1 MNPQVLIDG
10 LISGSMIGLGAIG
23 LTLVYSILRFPNF
36 AHGELITWGAYFA
49 MSVAALLGGL
59 AAGATAP
66 LGPFSFGWGLI
77 VAAVAAMG
85 LTAVL
90 ALVMVGMAGHEA
102 LARQESRVGGWMA
115 YGIGTGTLF
124 FVGLLATLYTMIV
137 VIGPEPWY
145 APQYLL
151 PILGMI
157 LGNTLTGVA
166 LVMNTIVQAAKRDRA
181 AIEARLALGETRF
194 EATASVVVHAV
205 KTGLMPILNAMAATG
220 VVILP
225 GMMTGQILAGIDPV
239 EAAKYQVMIM
249 FVIAAATA
257 LGVMLAAIGGAWLIT
272 DSRHRLRVGMLGL
285 V

>member
-1 MNPQVLIDG
+1 MSYVSLSWLDLAAAAVLIVFNGALSWALRLG
-10 LISGSMIGLGAIG
+10 LERSIAIATLRMVAQLGAIG
-23 LTLVYSILRFPNF
+23 FVLKFVFEQTS
-36 AHGELITWGAYFA
+36 
-49 MSVAALLGGL
+49 
-59 AAGATAP
+59 P
-66 LGPFSFGWGLI
+66 L
-77 VAAVAAMG
+77 
-85 LTAVL
+85 LTAVM
-90 ALVMVGMAGHEA
+90 ALVMVAVAGHEA
-102 LARQESRVGGWMA
+102 LARQETRVGGWTA

-124 FVGLLATLYTMIV
+124 FVGLVATLYSMIV
-137 VIGPEPWY
+137 IIGPEPWY
-145 APQYLL
+145 APRYVL

-166 LVMNTIVQAAKRDRA
+166 LVFNTITEAAKRDRA

-220 VVILP
+220 IVTLP
-225 GMMTGQILAGIDPV
+225 GMMTGQILAGIDPI

-257 LGVMLAAIGGAWLIT
+257 LGVMLAAMGGAWLIT
-272 DSRHRLRVGMLGL
+272 DARHRLRVEALGL

>member
-1 MNPQVLIDG
+1 MSYVPLSWLDLAAAAVLIVFNGALSWALRLG
-10 LISGSMIGLGAIG
+10 LERSIAIATLRMVAQLGAIG
-23 LTLVYSILRFPNF
+23 FVLKLIFEQTSPLV
-36 AHGELITWGAYFA
+36 T
-49 MSVAALLGGL
+49 
-59 AAGATAP
+59 
-66 LGPFSFGWGLI
+66 
-77 VAAVAAMG
+77 AAM
-85 LTAVL
+85 
-90 ALVMVGMAGHEA
+90 ALVMVAVAGHEA
-102 LARQESRVGGWMA
+102 LARQETRVGGWTA

-124 FVGLLATLYTMIV
+124 FVGLVATLYTMIV

-145 APQYLL
+145 APQYVL

-166 LVMNTIVQAAKRDRA
+166 LVFNTITQAAKRDRA

-194 EATASVVVHAV
+194 EATSSVVVHAV

-220 VVILP
+220 IVTLP

-249 FVIAAATA
+249 FVIAAGTA

-272 DSRHRLRVGMLGL
+272 DARHRLRVEALGL

>member
-1 MNPQVLIDG
+1 MSYVPLSWLDLTAAAVLIVFNGVLSWALRLG
-10 LISGSMIGLGAIG
+10 LERSIAIATLRMVVQLGAIG
-23 LTLVYSILRFPNF
+23 FVLKFVFEQTS
-36 AHGELITWGAYFA
+36 
-49 MSVAALLGGL
+49 
-59 AAGATAP
+59 P
-66 LGPFSFGWGLI
+66 L
-77 VAAVAAMG
+77 

-90 ALVMVGMAGHEA
+90 ALVMVAMAGHEA

-137 VIGPEPWY
+137 VMGPEPWY
-145 APQYLL
+145 APRYLL

-194 EATASVVVHAV
+194 EATGSVIVHAV

-220 VVILP
+220 VVTLP

-285 V
+285 A

>member
-1 MNPQVLIDG
+1 MSYVPLSWLDLAAAAVLIIFNGVLSWALRLG
-10 LISGSMIGLGAIG
+10 LERSIAVATLRMVAQLGAVG
-23 LTLVYSILRFPNF
+23 FVLKFVFEQTSPLLT
-36 AHGELITWGAYFA
+36 
-49 MSVAALLGGL
+49 
-59 AAGATAP
+59 
-66 LGPFSFGWGLI
+66 
-77 VAAVAAMG
+77 AAMA
-85 LTAVL
+85 LIMVAV
-90 ALVMVGMAGHEA
+90 AGHES
-102 LARQESRVGGWMA
+102 LARQETRVGGWTA

-124 FVGLLATLYTMIV
+124 FVGLVATLYTMIV
-137 VIGPEPWY
+137 IIGPEPWY
-145 APQYLL
+145 APRYVL

-166 LVMNTIVQAAKRDRA
+166 LVFNTITQAARRDGA
-181 AIEARLALGETRF
+181 AIEARLALGETRY

-220 VVILP
+220 IVTLP

-249 FVIAAATA
+249 FVIAAGTA

-272 DSRHRLRVGMLGL
+272 DSRHRLRVEALGL

>member
-1 MNPQVLIDG
+1 MSYVPLSWLDLTAAAVLIVFNGVLSWALRLG
-10 LISGSMIGLGAIG
+10 LERSIAIATLRMVVQLGAIG
-23 LTLVYSILRFPNF
+23 FVLKFVFEQTS
-36 AHGELITWGAYFA
+36 
-49 MSVAALLGGL
+49 
-59 AAGATAP
+59 P
-66 LGPFSFGWGLI
+66 L
-77 VAAVAAMG
+77 

-205 KTGLMPILNAMAATG
+205 RTGLMPILNAMAATG
-220 VVILP
+220 VVTLP

-239 EAAKYQVMIM
+239 EAAKYQVMM
-249 FVIAAATA
+249 MLVIAAATA
-257 LGVMLAAIGGAWLIT
+257 LGVMLIAIGGAWLIT
-272 DSRHRLRVGMLGL
+272 DARHRLRVGMLGL